1 MQPPLDKV
9 YGLALDVD
17 DDPLRQYRPAAER
30 QARYP
35 EKPGMIFAT
44 PKSPAWYSL
53 PKPARNPT
61 RLGIPARTVS

>member
-35 EKPGMIFAT
+35 EKPGIDIRY
-44 PKSPAWYSL
+44 PSP
-53 PKPARNPT
+53 
-61 RLGIPARTVS
+61 LGIPPGLVSQPARCRSWHRAGGA

>member
-44 PKSPAWYSL
+44 PKSPA
-53 PKPARNPT
+53 
-61 RLGIPARTVS
+61 